1 MVTTPLSDCLTSQAF
16 DRSIQSGQL
25 RVVQLID
32 RKMIDSLLPT
42 ERSSWETRSATTT
55 HKRELQNEVWTSK
68 GNTWTRIFNF
78 VVKSRNFF
86 NCRRVVL
93 CWLLCL
99 TATTAV
105 TVIMFASAAP
115 IAAAEACN
123 FKLITFFHFFK
134 KSNFPNTEPALFIRS
149 EMFEFL
155 KRIF

>member
-68 GNTWTRIFNF
+68 GNTWTRILLSKAETFSIA
-78 VVKSRNFF
+78 VVS
-86 NCRRVVL
+86 C
-93 CWLLCL
+93 CAGCC
-99 TATTAV
+99 A
-105 TVIMFASAAP
+105 
-115 IAAAEACN
+115 
-123 FKLITFFHFFK
+123 
-134 KSNFPNTEPALFIRS
+134 
-149 EMFEFL
+149 
-155 KRIF
+155 